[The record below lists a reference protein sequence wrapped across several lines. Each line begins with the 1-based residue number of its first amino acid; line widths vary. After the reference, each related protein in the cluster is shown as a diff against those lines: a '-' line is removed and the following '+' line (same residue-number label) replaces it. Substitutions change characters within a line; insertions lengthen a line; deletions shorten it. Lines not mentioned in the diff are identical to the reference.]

1 MKRTVIITL
10 VLGITVYMSAQTSR
24 TEISKNVYLS
34 ASNYMAYPTPTS
46 KLTPTPK
53 GEKPFYISHYGRHG
67 SRYLISN
74 DDYEKP
80 VKIMNKAYRDGKLTN
95 IGKDVLRRLRMM
107 NDESN
112 DRLGE
117 LTPLGAQQHHDIAKR
132 MYERFPEVFADSAEI
147 DARSTIVIRCILS
160 MENELQQLASM
171 NPKLKIK
178 HDASKHDMW
187 YLNFDDHKLAKQR
200 MDSVTKKAYH
210 KFCEAHI
217 HPDRVMNELF
227 NDTAYVNNNINKDD
241 LYYKLFSLASN
252 LQSSELRHNF
262 TLYDIFNSEEI
273 YNNWQRENV
282 WWYINYGPCPLN
294 GSTQPFSQRNLLNNI
309 LDYADSAI
317 TKIHPSA
324 TLRFGHEVVV
334 MPLACLLEL
343 NNCGEE
349 IQDLEQLDDKNWIN
363 YKIFPMGCNIQFI
376 FYRKNFN
383 DKDILV
389 KVLLNE
395 NEAKLPIYSEIY
407 PYYHWK
413 DVESYYRK
421 KLNSFKE

>member
-1 MKRTVIITL
+1 MKRTVIFTF
-10 VLGITVYMSAQTSR
+10 VLGITLCASAQLSK
-24 TEISKNVYLS
+24 TEISKNIYLS

-46 KLTPTPK
+46 KLTPAPK

-67 SRYLISN
+67 SRYLISK
-74 DDYEKP
+74 DDYEEP
-80 VKIMNKAYRDGKLTN
+80 VKVMNKAHKEGKLTDL
-95 IGKDVLRRLRMM
+95 GKDVLRRLKMM
-107 NDESN
+107 SDESN

-117 LTPLGAQQHHDIAKR
+117 LTLLGAQQHHDIAKR

-160 MENELQQLASM
+160 MENELQELVSM
-171 NPKLKIK
+171 NPKLKIR
-178 HDASKHDMW
+178 HDASKYDMY
-187 YLNFDDHKLAKQR
+187 YLNLDDHKLAKQR
-200 MDSVTKKAYH
+200 MDSVTKIAYH

-227 NDTAYVNNNINKDD
+227 NDTAYINNKINKDD

-252 LQSSELRHNF
+252 LQSSELRHSI

-273 YNNWQRENV
+273 YDNWQRENV

-309 LDYADSAI
+309 LDYTDSAI
-317 TKIHPSA
+317 VKEHPGA

-343 NNCGEE
+343 NNSGEE
-349 IQDLEQLDDKNWIN
+349 IQDFEQLDDKGWIN

-395 NEAKLPIYSEIY
+395 NEARMPIKSDIT

-413 DVESYYRK
+413 DVEAYYRK

>member
-1 MKRTVIITL
+1 MKRIVIFTF
-10 VLGITVYMSAQTSR
+10 VLSIVLWASAQTSKN
-24 TEISKNVYLS
+24 EISKNVYLS
-34 ASNYMAYPTPTS
+34 ASNYLAYPSPTS
-46 KLTPTPK
+46 KLTPAPK

-67 SRYLISN
+67 SRYLISKN
-74 DDYEKP
+74 DYEEP
-80 VKIMNKAYRDGKLTN
+80 VKVMTRAHKEGKLTSL
-95 IGKDVLRRLRMM
+95 GKDVLRRLKMM
-107 NDESN
+107 SEEAN

-117 LTPLGAQQHHDIAKR
+117 LTLLGAQQHQGIAKR
-132 MYERFPEVFADSAEI
+132 MYERFPQVFADSAEI
-147 DARSTIVIRCILS
+147 DARSTIVVRCILS
-160 MENELQQLASM
+160 MENELQQLISI
-171 NPKLKIK
+171 NPKLKIS
-178 HDASKHDMW
+178 HDASVHDMW
-187 YLNFDDHKLAKQR
+187 YMNFDDHKLAKHK
-200 MDSVTKKAYH
+200 MDSITKMAYH

-217 HPDRVMNELF
+217 HPDRVMAELF
-227 NDTAYVNNNINKDD
+227 NDTSYVNNNINKDD

-252 LQSSELRHNF
+252 LQSSELRHQI

-273 YNNWQRENV
+273 YDNWQRENV
-282 WWYINYGPCPLN
+282 WWYINFGPCPLN
-294 GSTQPFSQRNLLNNI
+294 GGTQPFSQRNLLNNI

-317 TKIHPSA
+317 VKEHPGA

-343 NNCGEE
+343 NNCGEK
-349 IQDLEQLDDKNWIN
+349 IQDLEQLDDKGWIN

-376 FYRKNFN
+376 FYRKNFS

-395 NEAKLPIYSEIY
+395 NEAKLPITSDIA

-413 DVESYYRK
+413 DVEKYYRN